1 MFELFYFNDLDTK
14 VSLAFLWKWLGE
26 IQDRLKRVASEEPE
40 RERVSACVPAG
51 VGGGG

>member
-40 RERVSACVPAG
+40 RESACVRAG